1 MAGGRLDPIDALA
14 GVDLFAGLRRR
25 HLQELAKAAREIRHT
40 PGSDV
45 VTEGR
50 VGLGF
55 HVIAAGTAE
64 VFVGTASRGL
74 LRPGDYFGEISVI
87 DGKPRS
93 ATVVAGPDG
102 LTTYHLNRTKFLAI
116 VDGDRNVAR
125 AVMVGLC
132 TRIRASASTL

>member
-1 MAGGRLDPIDALA
+1 MAGARLDPVDAFA

-25 HLQELAKAAREIRHT
+25 HLVELAAAVREISHG
-40 PGSDV
+40 PDQHV
-45 VTEGR
+45 VTEGK
-50 VGLGF
+50 VGLGV
-55 HVIAAGTAE
+55 HVVAAGTAE
-64 VFVGTASRGL
+64 VFVGDISRGM

-102 LTTYHLNRTKFLAI
+102 LTTYYLNRTRFLSI
-116 VDGDRNVAR
+116 VDNDPSVAR

-132 TRIRASASTL
+132 TRIRGSAGLL